1 MNELSEAALD
11 YVHRGF
17 PVFPVKP
24 GGKRPLGRLVPNGFK
39 DATLDEQRTRCWWGE
54 EPSANVGLVT
64 GIPFDVLDVD
74 GPEGIEA
81 LNAAMSCHG
90 EVSDK
95 RPMNGVDGPTVIT
108 GGGGYHVYLAVTGYG
123 NRVGFLPHV
132 DWRGRGGYVVAPP
145 SVHPNGRR
153 YEWLS
158 GRGLSREI
166 APAPGWLLELLWG
179 RPTSLNNT
187 GQLTRRAGE
196 TTPYA
201 RRALEGEVGRVFMAP
216 VGARNDTLNKAA
228 FSVGQLIAGRAIEDA
243 VAAVQALLDAG
254 QAVGLGREEVI
265 ATVRS
270 GVGAGS
276 LQPRSAPRR
285 LAS

>member
-1 MNELSEAALD
+1 MSELSEAALD
-11 YVHRGF
+11 YVDRSF
-17 PVFPVKP
+17 PVLPVEP
-24 GGKRPLGRLVPNGFK
+24 GGKRPLGRLVPHGLK
-39 DATLDEQRTRCWWGE
+39 DATLDEQRTRCWWAE

-64 GIPFDVLDVD
+64 GVAFDVLDVD

-81 LNAAMSCHG
+81 LNAAMPCHG

-108 GGGGYHVYLAVTGYG
+108 GCGYHVYVAVTGHG
-123 NRVGFLPHV
+123 NSAGLLPHV

-145 SVHPNGRR
+145 SVHANGRR

-158 GRGLSREI
+158 GRGPDQEI
-166 APAPGWLLELLWG
+166 ATPPSWLLELLWG

-187 GQLTRRAGE
+187 GQLARRAGE

-216 VGARNDTLNKAA
+216 VGARNDTLNRAA
-228 FSVGQLIAGRAIEDA
+228 FSVGQLIAGRVIEDA